1 VDEPVV
7 EVDGMLQSQGPVLG
21 GESSAIEE
29 STSSDSELVVVDLY
43 GTILGGA
50 IGAGRFQDIPML
62 SKQ

>member
-1 VDEPVV
+1 
-7 EVDGMLQSQGPVLG
+7 MLQGRGPVLG
-21 GESSAIEE
+21 GESSAIQE

-62 SKQ
+62 AKQ